1 MEEKII
7 FSEVEE
13 VDYNLIEKSPKLDAQ
28 YVIDE
33 MFESNKMIK
42 IRGWIYNRNVNTR
55 KVKPKLLLISED
67 KKICYRINTCKEYRP
82 DLGKAK
88 IGKGSSFAGFVAVV
102 DNDKIKHGKYILNIV
117 YGNVNVD
124 TGECMEFKDV
134 S

>member
-1 MEEKII
+1 MTLVTIQISRRIRAIVPITWKKNY

-67 KKICYRINTCKEYRP
+67 KKYVIE
-82 DLGKAK
+82 
-88 IGKGSSFAGFVAVV
+88 
-102 DNDKIKHGKYILNIV
+102 
-117 YGNVNVD
+117 
-124 TGECMEFKDV
+124 
-134 S
+134 